1 MPKPEDELTEEELP
15 EIGLHEGDRPIST
28 DAYLDED
35 GICFFPGPEAQ
46 MPSQLRIA
54 APVDFIAFVK
64 ALVVLDNASEKGWK
78 EIPYTYP
85 EKPDRGDVLGLV
97 LNKGAIEML
106 QSKYAG
112 KAFLLK
118 EPNGDDWLT
127 LAEWNSKFNTDG
139 LEVLARMRWE
149 WFTKGGR
156 RRNAGA
162 ESDGNRPGRPCH
174 ADGFKQV
181 CQARRERRQEVV
193 E

>member
-15 EIGLHEGDRPIST
+15 EVGLHEGDMPIST

-46 MPSQLRIA
+46 MPTQVRIA
-54 APVDFIAFVK
+54 APVNFLAFIK
-64 ALVVLDNASEKGWK
+64 ALVVLDNTSEQGYKT
-78 EIPYTYP
+78 IPYTYP

-118 EPNGDDWLT
+118 EPNGDNWMT
-127 LAEWNSKFNTDG
+127 LAEWNAKFNTDG

-149 WFTKGGR
+149 WWTKGGGVGTPGQRVIGTHQTGQAIQGDPGRFVKLGGKDGR
-156 RRNAGA
+156 RR
-162 ESDGNRPGRPCH
+162 P
-174 ADGFKQV
+174 
-181 CQARRERRQEVV
+181 
-193 E
+193 